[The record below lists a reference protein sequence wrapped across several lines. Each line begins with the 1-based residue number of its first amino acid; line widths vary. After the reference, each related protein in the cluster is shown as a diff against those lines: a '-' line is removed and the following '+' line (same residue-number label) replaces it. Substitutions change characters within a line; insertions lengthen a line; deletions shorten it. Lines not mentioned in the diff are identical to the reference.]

1 MSVERQRDLV
11 NSFDTRRRSPLTPAT
26 VKALWM
32 MVVTMTI
39 TDPKMIWRVKWVLL
53 RRRRSWKPS
62 SAAVHPISG
71 HSLLPRGSASPD
83 YRQSF
88 RTAPEFEVG
97 ALYGLTIEVHVKR
110 LSRLDREG

>member
-1 MSVERQRDLV
+1 M

-32 MVVTMTI
+32 MVVKMTI
-39 TDPKMIWRVKWVLL
+39 TDPKMTWRVKWVLL

-62 SAAVHPISG
+62 SG
-71 HSLLPRGSASPD
+71 HSLLPRGSASTD